1 MERRGIGIRNGI
13 RILLQTG
20 AKQTSVQTLR
30 LYQMIFNDHSGI
42 IEEIIQPGNERIK
55 FSSYLLQSLRDLI
68 F

>member
-1 MERRGIGIRNGI
+1 MGI
-13 RILLQTG
+13 RIRILPKLWI
-20 AKQTSVQTLR
+20 KQTSVQALR

-42 IEEIIQPGNERIK
+42 VEEIIQPGNERIK